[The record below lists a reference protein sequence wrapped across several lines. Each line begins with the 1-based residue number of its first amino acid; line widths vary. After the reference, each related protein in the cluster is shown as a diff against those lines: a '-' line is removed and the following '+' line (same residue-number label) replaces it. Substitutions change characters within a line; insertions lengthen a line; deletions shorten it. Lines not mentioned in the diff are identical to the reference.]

1 MTTPSRRRR
10 FDPVAFIMAVEM
22 GDDDM
27 TPQEWAEGMTAMI
40 DSGIIWH
47 LQGSWQ
53 REGQAF
59 IASGLYVAPDR
70 RN

>member
-1 MTTPSRRRR
+1 
-10 FDPVAFIMAVEM
+10 
-22 GDDDM
+22 M